1 MHYTDVDKSKDTY
14 FSKQFHLD
22 AGIHDLEVL
31 HEEPTGHS
39 MRFNARLRKVGG
51 GFWMLTGKS
60 LEGNIPKIIRPGQQA
75 KVIRKWID
83 GLPPRTLLLLFAQPG
98 NGSL

>member
-1 MHYTDVDKSKDTY
+1 MHYTDVEKSKDTY
-14 FSKQFHLD
+14 FNKQFHLD

-51 GFWMLTGKS
+51 ILDAHLKS
-60 LEGNIPKIIRPGQQA
+60 LEGNIPKIIRQDSRQ
-75 KVIRKWID
+75 K
-83 GLPPRTLLLLFAQPG
+83 
-98 NGSL
+98 

>member
-51 GFWMLTGKS
+51 TGCSPEKAS
-60 LEGNIPKIIRPGQQA
+60 REIPKIIRPG
-75 KVIRKWID
+75 
-83 GLPPRTLLLLFAQPG
+83 PRQK
-98 NGSL
+98 